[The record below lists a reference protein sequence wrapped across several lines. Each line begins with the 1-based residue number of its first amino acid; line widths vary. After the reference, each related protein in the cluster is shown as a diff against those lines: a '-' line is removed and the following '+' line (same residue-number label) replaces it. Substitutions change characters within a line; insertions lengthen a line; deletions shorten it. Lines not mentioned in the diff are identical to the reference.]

1 MVMLDVSL
9 SMLAD
14 DATPNRLQ
22 RAKAA
27 IRKLVDS
34 VRPAGGHRIGM
45 VAFAGRPTLQCPL
58 TRDYDFFLQRLDEV
72 GTNTVARKG
81 SLIGDAIRQTLSGF
95 ITQDPQYTDLILITD
110 GEDHDSLPLEAAKV
124 AAAQQVGLYTV
135 GIGDPADGA
144 RIPLDDARGGR
155 SYLQHKERD
164 VRSRMHQ
171 DVLSEM
177 ARLANGAYLPAGTG
191 AVELDR
197 LYVEHIADKPRRRID
212 GAATEQS
219 VHRYQWFV
227 LLAIALLAVDMLLRE
242 TTISPN

>member
-1 MVMLDVSL
+1 
-9 SMLAD
+9 
-14 DATPNRLQ
+14 
-22 RAKAA
+22 
-27 IRKLVDS
+27 
-34 VRPAGGHRIGM
+34 M

-58 TRDYDFFLQRLDEV
+58 TRDYAFFLERLDEV

-95 ITQDPQYTDLILITD
+95 ITEDPQYTDIILITD

-155 SYLQHKERD
+155 SYLQHKDLD

-171 DVLSEM
+171 DTLLEM

-197 LYVEHIADKPRRRID
+197 RYVEHIADKPRRRIG

-227 LLAIALLAVDMLLRE
+227 LLAIALLAVDLLLRE
-242 TTISPN
+242 TTTGSD